1 MGGFLLILTRKVG
14 EAVAIGDDIQISIV
28 EIKGTQVK
36 LGIQAPKN
44 IEVHREE
51 IYQKIQEENR
61 RAALVSK
68 EALGAVEDLMLKK
81 EQILKT
87 EI

>member
-1 MGGFLLILTRKVG
+1 MLILTRKVG
-14 EAVAIGDDIQISIV
+14 EAVAIGDDIQVSIV
-28 EIKGTQVK
+28 EVKGTQVK

-68 EALGAVEDLMLKK
+68 DILGAAQDLMLKK
-81 EQILKT
+81 KNP
-87 EI
+87 

>member
-1 MGGFLLILTRKVG
+1 MLILTRKVG
-14 EAVAIGDDIQISIV
+14 EAVAVGDDIQISVV

-68 EALGAVEDLMLKK
+68 DALGEAQDLVLKK
-81 EQILKT
+81 KR
-87 EI
+87 

>member
-1 MGGFLLILTRKVG
+1 MLILTRKIG

-28 EIKGTQVK
+28 EVKGTQVK
-36 LGIQAPKN
+36 LGIQAPKS

-68 EALGAVEDLMLKK
+68 DVLGAAEELVLNKK
-81 EQILKT
+81 RS
-87 EI
+87 

>member
-1 MGGFLLILTRKVG
+1 VG
-14 EAVAIGDDIQISIV
+14 EAISIGDDIQISIV
-28 EIKGTQVK
+28 EIKGAQVK

-51 IYQKIQEENR
+51 IYQKIQEENK

-68 EALGAVEDLMLKK
+68 DALGAVEDLVLKK
-81 EQILKT
+81 NRS
-87 EI
+87 

>member
-1 MGGFLLILTRKVG
+1 MLILTRKVG
-14 EAVAIGDDIQISIV
+14 EAVSIGDDIQISVV

-36 LGIQAPKN
+36 LGIQAPKS

-61 RAALVSK
+61 RAALIQADV
-68 EALGAVEDLMLKK
+68 LGAAEDLVMKK
-81 EQILKT
+81 KNS
-87 EI
+87 